1 MRGRR
6 RGERNKLSDQT
17 MSGANDRDADKG
29 LLWKLPEIQTKDFG
43 KIGPAF
49 SFGAGC
55 GFGFGLGVIGGFG
68 IGPGI
73 PGLQLGLGVGA
84 GCGVGLGFGYG
95 VGRGVAYDDRKRYS
109 NIGRPFNGSYVP
121 SHNEVGA
128 LVDELVIN
136 TKKLMVA
143 ASKEMDK
150 WRR

>member
-55 GFGFGLGVIGGFG
+55 GFGFGLGVIGG
-68 IGPGI
+68 
-73 PGLQLGLGVGA
+73 
-84 GCGVGLGFGYG
+84 
-95 VGRGVAYDDRKRYS
+95 
-109 NIGRPFNGSYVP
+109 
-121 SHNEVGA
+121 A